1 MENNPM
7 EVPHLAAN
15 TGVTA
20 LQLDMDTGGGLFT
33 VHAALFWDENE
44 LILVDT
50 GIAGQKEII
59 REAVQKKGFEFDKL
73 TKILITHQDRDHI
86 GSLSQLVEGAEGR
99 IQVLAHETGVP
110 FLEGKQPLT
119 KSGTWAEPV
128 HVQVHLQDGQVLPY
142 AGGIQVLY
150 TPGHT
155 PDHTAYYH
163 IPSKTLVSG
172 DMLTFRDGTLQSFD
186 PKFTADPAT
195 ATESIRKL
203 LPLEIS
209 TVIAYH
215 GGEVT
220 ERIPERLREILSG
233 E

>member
-1 MENNPM
+1 M
-7 EVPHLAAN
+7 AAN

-20 LQLDMDTGGGLFT
+20 LQLDMDTGGGTFT

-50 GIAGQKEII
+50 GISGQKEII
-59 REAVQKKGFEFDKL
+59 REAVQKKGFEWGKL

-86 GSLSQLVEGAEGR
+86 GSLPQLVAGAEDP

-119 KSGTWAEPV
+119 KSGILAEPV
-128 HVQVHLQDGQVLPY
+128 QVHVHLQDEQVLPY
-142 AGGIQVLY
+142 AGGILVLY

-163 IPSKTLVSG
+163 IPSKTLVCG
-172 DMLTFRDGTLQSFD
+172 DMLTARDGTLQSFD
-186 PKFTADPAT
+186 PQFTAEPAI

-203 LPLEIS
+203 LPLEFS

-215 GGEVT
+215 GGLVT
-220 ERIPERLREILSG
+220 ARIPERLREILGG